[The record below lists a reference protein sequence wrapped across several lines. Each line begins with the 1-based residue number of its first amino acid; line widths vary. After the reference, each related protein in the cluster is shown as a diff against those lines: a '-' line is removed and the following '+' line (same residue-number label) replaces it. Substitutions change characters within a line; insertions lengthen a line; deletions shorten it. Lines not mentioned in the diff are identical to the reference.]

1 MIAWSLAF
9 FKGFKWA
16 FSGLFYALHTQR
28 NMQVHLLATL
38 LASGLS
44 LYLQISRLEWI
55 LLLLTFALVWMAEMV
70 NTALEATL
78 DHLAPEIHPQVK
90 IAKDVAAGAVLVA
103 AIFAILIGFLL
114 WGPRLLSQL
123 RG

>member
-1 MIAWSLAF
+1 MKAWLLAF
-9 FKGFKWA
+9 FKGFQWA
-16 FSGLFYALHTQR
+16 FSGLFYALQTQR
-28 NMQVHLLATL
+28 NLQVHLVATL

-44 LYLQISRLEWI
+44 FWLGLSRLEWI

-103 AIFAILIGFLL
+103 ALFAVLIGILL
-114 WGPRLLSQL
+114 WGPRLLTL
-123 RG
+123 

>member
-1 MIAWSLAF
+1 MKAWLLAF

-16 FSGLFYALHTQR
+16 FSGLFYAIQTQR
-28 NMQVHLLATL
+28 NLQVHLAATL

-44 LYLQISRLEWI
+44 FWLGLSRLEWI

-103 AIFAILIGFLL
+103 ALFAVLIGILL
-114 WGPRLLSQL
+114 WGPRLLNLL

>member
-1 MIAWSLAF
+1 MRAWLSAF

-16 FSGLFYALHTQR
+16 GSGLYYALQTQR

-44 LYLQISRLEWI
+44 YWLGLSRLEWI

-103 AIFAILIGFLL
+103 SLFAVLIGILL
-114 WGPRLLSQL
+114 WGPRLLTH
-123 RG
+123 G

>member
-1 MIAWSLAF
+1 MKAWLLAF

-16 FSGLFYALHTQR
+16 GSGLFYALQTQR
-28 NMQVHLLATL
+28 NMQVHLAATL

-44 LYLQISRLEWI
+44 FWLKLSRLEWL

-103 AIFAILIGFLL
+103 SLFAILIGILL
-114 WGPRLLSQL
+114 WGPRLLRL
-123 RG
+123 

>member
-1 MIAWSLAF
+1 MGF
-9 FKGFKWA
+9 F
-16 FSGLFYALHTQR
+16 GLIYALHTQR
-28 NMQVHLLATL
+28 NLQVHLTATL

-103 AIFAILIGFLL
+103 ALFSVLIGILL
-114 WGPRLLSQL
+114 WGPRLLNLVKS
-123 RG
+123 